1 MPYKGIFGSLWI
13 FCSPGFQ
20 AGLWRVLLGPANGLI
35 GRRRGVLLAPV
46 GSFVFYDAFFGNL
59 PVLQSLEHAEDI
71 FKVDNVG
78 DIVVQVDRPFLKPCK
93 DLPGRLAF
101 LIF

>member
-13 FCSPGFQ
+13 FVPQVQ
-20 AGLWRVLLGPANGLI
+20 AGLWRVLLGPANGLSADA
-35 GRRRGVLLAPV
+35 VASCLLPSAH
-46 GSFVFYDAFFGNL
+46 SYFYDAFFGNL